1 MSDRETRQIAE
12 TVIERIHLVL
22 RGTQFEDVQVQVTNA
37 CVVLQGCVPDA
48 DARNNLIDCVRQ
60 AGVLW
65 RVDNQIQ
72 IAA

>member
-1 MSDRETRQIAE
+1 MSDQETRQIAE

-22 RGTQFEDVQVQVTNA
+22 QGPSFDQVEVQVTNA
-37 CVVLQGCVPDA
+37 CVVLQGVVPDA
-48 DARNNLIDCVRQ
+48 EAKSNLIDCVRQ